1 MPLDNEIFI
10 SNTKAQLLPDDFLDG
25 RSIVARRYHCAQQQ
39 SKPEMVRDMVKRALR
54 SDIDAQYFLA
64 DAWFATKS
72 IFKLTEEQSL
82 TAIVRM
88 KKGKMKYRLT
98 VNGVHQNLN
107 VYTLYRDRV
116 KGQWQK
122 IKGRPYQSKSITL
135 ELNLAQSSKEADHWL
150 KVKLLFVRG
159 ANEDKE
165 QAGKHNWA
173 LFLTTDSQMDDET
186 MLEIYALRWGR
197 ARCTLR
203 KLNSN

>member
-1 MPLDNEIFI
+1 
-10 SNTKAQLLPDDFLDG
+10 
-25 RSIVARRYHCAQQQ
+25 
-39 SKPEMVRDMVKRALR
+39 MVRDMVKHALR

-116 KGQWQK
+116 RGS
-122 IKGRPYQSKSITL
+122 GRK
-135 ELNLAQSSKEADHWL
+135 
-150 KVKLLFVRG
+150 
-159 ANEDKE
+159 
-165 QAGKHNWA
+165 
-173 LFLTTDSQMDDET
+173 
-186 MLEIYALRWGR
+186 
-197 ARCTLR
+197 
-203 KLNSN
+203 